1 MIRVAVADDHS
12 LVREGIRRIMA
23 NTPDIEV
30 SGEAGDGD
38 ELRSLL
44 LDSSFDVVLLDL
56 NMPGSVGHELIAR
69 LVKEHATTPIVVLSF
84 HGEGPVVARAMK
96 AGATGYVTKGSSS
109 DVLMEAIR
117 KATVGKKHVDP
128 AVVNSLIFDGVDQVD
143 QSNNDPQQLLT
154 SRELQ
159 ILKMIVKGK
168 HLGDIAD
175 ALYVSP
181 KTISTHKTNL
191 MLKLG
196 TKNNVDLIRYAAKHG
211 LSGV

>member
-30 SGEAGDGD
+30 SGEARDGD
-38 ELRSLL
+38 ALRALL

-56 NMPGSVGHELIAR
+56 NMPGSVGHELIAC

-117 KATVGKKHVDP
+117 KASVGKQHVDP
-128 AVVNSLIFDGVDQVD
+128 AVVNSLIGDGVDP
-143 QSNNDPQQLLT
+143 SNDDPEQLLT
-154 SRELQ
+154 TRELQ

-181 KTISTHKTNL
+181 KTVSTHKTNL
-191 MLKLG
+191 MRRLG
-196 TKNNVDLIRYAAKHG
+196 IKNNADLIRYAAKHVI
-211 LSGV
+211 STD